1 MDDAHR
7 LLSETPTHPMANAF
21 IGLEI
26 LRTAEEG
33 FVDNSVQNAREH
45 LEIAVKSDQYRD
57 SFDYLARALSL
68 NVHLFEPWYNLGVLY
83 DLCTNQHD
91 EAVKA
96 FIECLE
102 RAPELLNVQARVDAQ
117 KAYIEDDDLEL
128 FNDSLIEEMI
138 ETPLSDQYYKV
149 HTMPASDD
157 HFTLDPLR
165 QDTWEDNNADK
176 DSSED
181 TTTVVISEAPTTTLA
196 EVSTSAT
203 ITVDEGTTIKLL
215 ITVAEESITT
225 SVAEATTTSFPPII
239 TNRIAFRTDNDETL
253 ETWLQTYN
261 TNNHLTSDKSIALG
275 HATFG
280 LEPGTSCLSAT
291 SPNGSQLFAQISFPN
306 SNKYTFIF
314 TTKKNVDNLSWYD
327 FITYSESADG
337 YLDCESET
345 SHTPSYWYYS
355 DDVKV
360 YYMQGSPTLFDYP
373 SVKFK
378 FVIGDT

>member
-1 MDDAHR
+1 MGDIR
-7 LLSETPTHPMANAF
+7 
-21 IGLEI
+21 
-26 LRTAEEG
+26 
-33 FVDNSVQNAREH
+33 
-45 LEIAVKSDQYRD
+45 
-57 SFDYLARALSL
+57 
-68 NVHLFEPWYNLGVLY
+68 
-83 DLCTNQHD
+83 
-91 EAVKA
+91 
-96 FIECLE
+96 
-102 RAPELLNVQARVDAQ
+102 
-117 KAYIEDDDLEL
+117 
-128 FNDSLIEEMI
+128 
-138 ETPLSDQYYKV
+138 
-149 HTMPASDD
+149 
-157 HFTLDPLR
+157 
-165 QDTWEDNNADK
+165 
-176 DSSED
+176 SED

-203 ITVDEGTTIKLL
+203 LTVDEGTTIKLL

-225 SVAEATTTSFPPII
+225 SVAVATTTSFPPII
-239 TNRIAFRTDNDETL
+239 TNRVTFRTDNDETL

-291 SPNGSQLFAQISFPN
+291 FPNGSQLFAQISFPN

-345 SHTPSYWYYS
+345 SHTPIYWYYS

-360 YYMQGSPTLFDYP
+360 YYMEGSPTLFDYP

-378 FVIGDT
+378 FVIGDA